1 MPKHLQNRQIEIKLS
16 YTICYFPYLTHNTMN
31 KNFSYTLEFKNNA
44 SFINCARLLLKSFR
58 ELLSQFASVYRT
70 QEEQLLLVISVIY
83 LPNPKPRK
91 LLWRYSILNAH
102 CKHMIFL
109 FEKFFK
115 AETACRMIG
124 FVIEI
129 FNLLIIRFYSQHICS
144 SY

>member
-1 MPKHLQNRQIEIKLS
+1 MPKHLRNRQIEIKLS

-44 SFINCARLLLKSFR
+44 SFINSARLLLKSFR
-58 ELLSQFASVYRT
+58 ELLSQFASVYWT
-70 QEEQLLLVISVIY
+70 QEEQLLLVISIIY
-83 LPNPKPRK
+83 LPSPKPRK

-115 AETACRMIG
+115 AEKVYRVTS
-124 FVIEI
+124 FVTFIDNWFLFI
-129 FNLLIIRFYSQHICS
+129 AYLQSLQT
-144 SY
+144 